1 MNSGKLDAAE
11 QDAKV
16 GNNTMSVLN
25 GAENDNENPPKLI
38 MRVGHALIAVE
49 KGKLDPLKFKC
60 FTKFVVNAVK
70 TTGSA
75 LQNSLFIDG
84 VAFKKTLPTPDSKK
98 SRNGVLERRRA
109 RWDNAKVL
117 NTPTNCGM
125 SAVG

>member
-60 FTKFVVNAVK
+60 FTKFVVNAVLSLDQQNEREAGWCEEDHWQR
-70 TTGSA
+70 TPELTLHRWRR
-75 LQNSLFIDG
+75 LQEDL
-84 VAFKKTLPTPDSKK
+84 AY
-98 SRNGVLERRRA
+98 A
-109 RWDNAKVL
+109 
-117 NTPTNCGM
+117 
-125 SAVG
+125 